1 MAKLL
6 GARAA
11 LARIIHGKPESTCR
25 SSKQNLINPYIC
37 TAVAGL
43 AATSCVQCAPG
54 NCNVWEVVIRLRC
67 LVESIQGKGV
77 GSMPALCCVSGKER
91 QQIMIDDDRDT
102 TGQYLN
108 DIGARPL
115 LTAEDEQRM
124 AMQIKTGDVHVR
136 SQFVEANLKLV
147 VSVAKRYQGRGL
159 ALEDLIQEGNLGL
172 LRAVEKF
179 DSTRGYRFS
188 TYAFWWIRQ
197 AITRAIAD
205 QGRTIRLP
213 VHLGDKLNR
222 LKGSSLH
229 LQQELGR
236 EPTVEEL
243 AKHMHISTEKVQE
256 LMKASLEPV
265 SLDLP
270 PHEGQDLDLGDVI
283 EDCTTLAPPDIASR
297 LALSELVED
306 LLERLNERER
316 TVLSLRYGLADG
328 RTWTLAEVGKA
339 FQVTRERIRQI
350 EASAL
355 DKLRSHSSGYELQD
369 FLD

>member
-1 MAKLL
+1 M
-6 GARAA
+6 
-11 LARIIHGKPESTCR
+11 IE
-25 SSKQNLINPYIC
+25 
-37 TAVAGL
+37 
-43 AATSCVQCAPG
+43 
-54 NCNVWEVVIRLRC
+54 E
-67 LVESIQGKGV
+67 
-77 GSMPALCCVSGKER
+77 ER
-91 QQIMIDDDRDT
+91 DI

-115 LTAEDEQRM
+115 LTAEEEQCM
-124 AMQIKTGDVHVR
+124 AMQIKAGNEHIR
-136 SQFVEANLKLV
+136 QQFIEANLKLV

-179 DSTRGYRFS
+179 DATRGYRFS

-197 AITRAIAD
+197 AITRALAD

-213 VHLGDKLNR
+213 VHMGDKLNR
-222 LKGSSLH
+222 LKGSSLR

-243 AKHMHISTEKVQE
+243 AEHMHISAEKVLE

-270 PHEGQDLDLGDVI
+270 AHEGQDLDLFDVI
-283 EDCTTLAPPDIASR
+283 EDCTTLAPPDVASR

-306 LLERLNERER
+306 LLERLTERER
-316 TVLSLRYGLADG
+316 TILSLRYGLADG
-328 RTWTLAEVGKA
+328 RGWTLAEVGSA

-355 DKLRSHSSGYELQD
+355 DKLRSYSSGYELQD
-369 FLD
+369 YLD

>member
-1 MAKLL
+1 
-6 GARAA
+6 
-11 LARIIHGKPESTCR
+11 
-25 SSKQNLINPYIC
+25 
-37 TAVAGL
+37 
-43 AATSCVQCAPG
+43 
-54 NCNVWEVVIRLRC
+54 
-67 LVESIQGKGV
+67 
-77 GSMPALCCVSGKER
+77 
-91 QQIMIDDDRDT
+91 MIDEERDA

-108 DIGARPL
+108 DIGARKL
-115 LTAEDEQRM
+115 LTAEEEQRM
-124 AMQIKTGDVHVR
+124 AMQIKEGNEHIR
-136 SQFVEANLKLV
+136 QQFVEANLKLV

-179 DSTRGYRFS
+179 DTTRGYRFS

-197 AITRAIAD
+197 AITRALAD

-222 LKGSSLH
+222 LKGISLR

-236 EPTVEEL
+236 EPSTEEL
-243 AKHMHISTEKVQE
+243 AEHMHISTEKVQE
-256 LMKASLEPV
+256 LIKASLEPL

-283 EDCTTLAPPDIASR
+283 EDRTSLAPPDIASR
-297 LALSELVED
+297 LALTELVED

-328 RTWTLAEVGKA
+328 RNWTLAEVGKA

-350 EASAL
+350 EARAL
-355 DKLRSHSSGYELQD
+355 DKLRTESLGYELQD
-369 FLD
+369 YLD